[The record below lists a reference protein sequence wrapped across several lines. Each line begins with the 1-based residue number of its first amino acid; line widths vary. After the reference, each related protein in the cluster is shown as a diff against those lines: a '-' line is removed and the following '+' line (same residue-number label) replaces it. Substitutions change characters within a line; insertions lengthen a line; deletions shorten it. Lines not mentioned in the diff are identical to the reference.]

1 MLIVL
6 LGVDGVV
13 AQVRGAR
20 WVFPWL
26 LLEFCVAVGTAI
38 AFPHKHLGTLRQLLF
53 YSPSS
58 SYFLGPT
65 KHARV
70 EARSRVVSALLYLHD
85 LAHFLISQI
94 LSRIVGNKFYFRL
107 KYNNGHVMNSFVFPF
122 FFFFSRS

>member
-26 LLEFCVAVGTAI
+26 LLEVCMAVGTAI
-38 AFPHKHLGTLRQLLF
+38 AFPHKELGTLRQLLLYF
-53 YSPSS
+53 PSS
-58 SYFLGPT
+58 SYFLRST
-65 KHARV
+65 KHTLV

-85 LAHFLISQI
+85 LAHF
-94 LSRIVGNKFYFRL
+94 
-107 KYNNGHVMNSFVFPF
+107 
-122 FFFFSRS
+122 